1 MGEMNLFTFIHA
13 ADIHLDSPLLRLER
27 YEGAPVEE
35 LRQATRRAFENLV
48 ELAIGEEV
56 AFVLIAGDLYDGD
69 WRDYN
74 TGLYLVSQMTR
85 LREAGIPVFIITG
98 NHDAANKI
106 TKTLRF
112 PENVHLF
119 PTDKPETFHLDDL
132 GVAIHGQGFARPAI
146 RKDLSARYPS
156 AVSGYFNIGMLHTCA
171 TGREGHEPY
180 APCTVEGLLS
190 KGYQYWALGHVHQQ
204 ELISQDPMIV
214 FPGNIQGRHI
224 RETGPKGC
232 MLVTVDDSG
241 RANTDFRS
249 LDVIRWLKCEV
260 DASGAESGY
269 DVVDQIYGRLEN
281 LLEQSDDRPLIVRI
295 EVFGASKAHDGI
307 AANPERWRNEIR
319 SAAIDLGGGRIWIEK
334 VNLHTKPPFERQ
346 VGELAEGPLG
356 ELLGLLDEI
365 RSDPGRLRT
374 LGESLDDLLK
384 KLPREVK
391 DPHDG
396 IAFEES
402 EWLARMLE
410 GVRPLLLGR
419 LMSKGS
425 GG

>member
-1 MGEMNLFTFIHA
+1 MNLFTFIHA

>member
-1 MGEMNLFTFIHA
+1 MSLFSFIHA

-35 LRQATRRAFENLV
+35 LRQATRRAFGNLV
-48 ELAIGEEV
+48 QLATGEGV
-56 AFVLIAGDLYDGD
+56 AFVLIGGDLYDGD

-106 TKTLRF
+106 TKTLRL
-112 PENVHLF
+112 PESVHLF
-119 PTDKPETFHLDDL
+119 PTDKPETFLFDDL

-146 RKDLSARYPS
+146 RNDLSARYPS

-295 EVFGASKAHDGI
+295 EVFGASKAHHGL

-334 VNLHTKPPFERQ
+334 VSLHTKPPFERQ
-346 VGELAEGPLG
+346 SGELAEGPLG

-365 RSDPGRLRT
+365 RSDPGRLRK

-396 IAFEES
+396 IALEDS

-410 GVRPLLLGR
+410 EVRPLLLGR
-419 LMSKGS
+419 LR
-425 GG
+425 